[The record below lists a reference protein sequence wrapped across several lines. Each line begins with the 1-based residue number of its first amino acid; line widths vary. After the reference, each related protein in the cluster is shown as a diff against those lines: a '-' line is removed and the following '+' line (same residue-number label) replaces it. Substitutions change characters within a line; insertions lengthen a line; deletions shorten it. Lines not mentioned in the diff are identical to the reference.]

1 LNDLLGG
8 QVQIAFS
15 TPAAVLQHIKAG
27 KLLPLGVSSPTR
39 SPSLPNVP
47 AIAET
52 LPGYT
57 GLLWIAV
64 YAPQGIPAAVETQLQ
79 AAMKK
84 LLDAADTKEKLV
96 ALGVDLANATPAQ
109 LATLLNE
116 DLARWS
122 KIVRES
128 GATID

>member
-1 LNDLLGG
+1 
-8 QVQIAFS
+8 
-15 TPAAVLQHIKAG
+15 
-27 KLLPLGVSSPTR
+27 
-39 SPSLPNVP
+39 VP

-84 LLDAADTKEKLV
+84 VLEAADTKEKLV

-109 LATLLNE
+109 LATLLTE

>member
-1 LNDLLGG
+1 
-8 QVQIAFS
+8 
-15 TPAAVLQHIKAG
+15 
-27 KLLPLGVSSPTR
+27 VSSPAR

-64 YAPQGIPAAVETQLQ
+64 YAPHGIPAAIEAQLQ

-84 LLDAADTKEKLV
+84 VLDVADTKDKLT

-109 LATLLNE
+109 LATLLTE

-122 KIVRES
+122 KIVKDS
-128 GATID
+128 GATVD